1 MVVLKVGLAV
11 GVFSGC
17 NRNKSSHWNFG
28 TKSDLF
34 GMLSFGSGRY
44 VLILL
49 TTDARSVGSS
59 LKETSILL
67 SSSLDVYGGARGT
80 SDAIVLR
87 RSFPSR

>member
-11 GVFSGC
+11 GVFSGAIVISRRTGILVRSRTYSEC
-17 NRNKSSHWNFG
+17 NRSEV
-28 TKSDLF
+28 
-34 GMLSFGSGRY
+34 

-49 TTDARSVGSS
+49 TTDAKSVGSS

-67 SSSLDVYGGARGT
+67 SSSLDVYGGARGS